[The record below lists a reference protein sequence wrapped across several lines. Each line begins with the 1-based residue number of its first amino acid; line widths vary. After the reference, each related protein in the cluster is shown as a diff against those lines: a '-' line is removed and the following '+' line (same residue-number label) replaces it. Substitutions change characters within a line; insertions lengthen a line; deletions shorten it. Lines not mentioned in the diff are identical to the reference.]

1 MVDVRQRHGPD
12 EPETYEQ
19 GVQRQRAGT
28 LGLIGLSIKELGRV
42 EGDEVIVDLSP
53 DLIGVALDAADDLP
67 TT

>member
-1 MVDVRQRHGPD
+1 LAPTHVLSVPGASTLPR
-12 EPETYEQ
+12 
-19 GVQRQRAGT
+19 VQRQRAGT